1 MATES
6 LPTFQKASLSVSQQ
20 EGQALMSSTTSPRD
34 DDSFHHDFGQSRS
47 RRSSFWVKVLAAI
60 VCVAMLGFLAHEQFK
75 YGDESA
81 QAKEDPS
88 SNVKDIISM
97 APTEGSSNKKKK
109 KKEKKK
115 DKSSGLSACEDGN
128 YSKRTLKLAY
138 ELPFASLFRDTR
150 GQKKYEASSVVLG
163 PDGNAYAVCDSSWAI
178 SKFNSKLEPFAEDNL
193 QIGDPAREEDDSGY
207 EALFLDEGSFY
218 VVRESVQHQDESYH
232 AIIEKLALGDNDYE
246 VEEACSAEFEFEGDS
261 KGFEGA
267 ISVRDLNNKL
277 VILGLCEGNHCSEER
292 KNDVGNG
299 QIVAMR
305 KEQQADGSCQ
315 WSTIRTI
322 SVPSTAAFRDYS
334 AMTLETSTGR
344 VAISSQEESQVWI
357 GLLLGKNDAGLWDID
372 AIEFDPDVAKLYD
385 FPRDNNCD
393 VVYCNVEGIHWINSD
408 MLMAV
413 SDKMKSKGKQDFR
426 CFDKDQSVHVFVL
439 P

>member
-1 MATES
+1 MAMES
-6 LPTFQKASLSVSQQ
+6 LPTFQKASISVSQQ
-20 EGQALMSSTTSPRD
+20 EGQALMSPVTNPPLD
-34 DDSFHHDFGQSRS
+34 DGRVHDFGQSRG
-47 RRSSFWVKVLAAI
+47 RRSTFGVKVLAATI
-60 VCVAMLGFLAHEQFK
+60 CVAILGFVTHKHFK
-75 YGDESA
+75 SEDESV
-81 QAKEDPS
+81 QAKEDSS
-88 SNVKDIISM
+88 SNFKDIISM

-109 KKEKKK
+109 KEKKK
-115 DKSSGLSACEDGN
+115 AKSSGSLACEDGK

-138 ELPFASLFRDTR
+138 ELPFASLFRNTR
-150 GQKKYEASSVVLG
+150 GQKKYEASSVVVG

-207 EALFLDEGSFY
+207 EALFLDQGSFY
-218 VVRESVQHQDESYH
+218 VVRESVQHEDESYH
-232 AIIEKLALGDNDYE
+232 AIIEKLTLGDSDYE

-267 ISVRDLNNKL
+267 ISVRDLDNEL
-277 VILGLCEGNHCSEER
+277 VVLGLCEGNHCSEKR
-292 KNDVGNG
+292 KNDIGNG

-305 KEQQADGSCQ
+305 REEQADGSCQ
-315 WSTIRTI
+315 WSTIRTVSI
-322 SVPSTAAFRDYS
+322 PSSAAFRDYS

-372 AIEFDPDVAKLYD
+372 AMEFDSDVAKLYD

-426 CFDKDQSVHVFVL
+426 CFDKDQSVHVFVV